1 MSVRTHRE
9 LSTNMANRDEGD
21 GGVSRRGF
29 LKGALI
35 GLGSGAAMLTIMA
48 GRGLLARRRKVVAE
62 FPDDSI
68 YAPAKNRHDR
78 A

>member
-1 MSVRTHRE
+1 MAKRTE
-9 LSTNMANRDEGD
+9 DD

-29 LKGALI
+29 LKSALV
-35 GLGSGAAMLTIMA
+35 GLGSGAAILTIMG

-68 YAPAKNRHDR
+68 FAPARNRSDR
-78 A
+78 I

>member
-1 MSVRTHRE
+1 MERWI
-9 LSTNMANRDEGD
+9 NMAKRSERA

-29 LKGALI
+29 LKGAI
-35 GLGSGAAMLTIMA
+35 VGLGSGAAMLTIMG
-48 GRGLLARRRKVVAE
+48 GRSFLARRRRVAAE

-68 YAPAKNRHDR
+68 FAPARNRSGR

>member
-1 MSVRTHRE
+1 MVKRT
-9 LSTNMANRDEGD
+9 EGD

-29 LKGALI
+29 LKSALV
-35 GLGSGAAMLTIMA
+35 GLGSGAIMLTIMG
-48 GRGLLARRRKVVAE
+48 GRGLLARRRRAVAE

-68 YAPAKNRHDR
+68 FAPAKDRRDR

>member
-1 MSVRTHRE
+1 
-9 LSTNMANRDEGD
+9 MANRDEGD

-29 LKGALI
+29 LKSALV
-35 GLGSGAAMLTIMA
+35 GLGSGAAILTIMG

-68 YAPAKNRHDR
+68 FAPAKNRHDR
-78 A
+78 V

>member
-1 MSVRTHRE
+1 MGKRT
-9 LSTNMANRDEGD
+9 EGD

-29 LKGALI
+29 LKSALV
-35 GLGSGAAMLTIMA
+35 GLGSGAAMLTIIG
-48 GRGLLARRRKVVAE
+48 GRRFLARRRRVAAE

-68 YAPAKNRHDR
+68 FAPARDRSDR

>member
-1 MSVRTHRE
+1 
-9 LSTNMANRDEGD
+9 MAKRDEGD

-29 LKGALI
+29 LKSALL
-35 GLGSGAAMLTIMA
+35 GLGSGVAILTIMG

-68 YAPAKNRHDR
+68 FAPAKNRHDR
-78 A
+78 V

>member
-1 MSVRTHRE
+1 MDKK
-9 LSTNMANRDEGD
+9 NEGD

-29 LKGALI
+29 LKSALV
-35 GLGSGAAMLTIMA
+35 GLGSGAAMLTIVG
-48 GRGLLARRRKVVAE
+48 GRGLFARKRRLVAE

-68 YAPAKNRHDR
+68 FAPARNRNYR